1 MSFKRKRFNQDSK
14 SMRVKNSLTCT
25 LNSITMTNKT
35 LLSKIS
41 QKSAPKKLLK
51 LPKNKMFQVELWTLD
66 VLWEEPPSNLQTIS
80 MRLLES
86 TYHMHS

>member
-1 MSFKRKRFNQDSK
+1 
-14 SMRVKNSLTCT
+14 MRVKNSLTCT

-41 QKSAPKKLLK
+41 HKSALKKLLK

-66 VLWEEPPSNLQTIS
+66 ALWEEPPLNWQAIS
-80 MRLLES
+80 IRLLES
-86 TYHMHS
+86 TYHTRS